1 MLSETKFLRLYRR
14 QQESGLSVKDFCAN
28 EGIAESTY
36 YYWYKKVRR
45 NSSGSY
51 FIPLVVSP
59 SPAPSTRNYPKESRS
74 IQEHD
79 ADDSVLLEVV
89 YPNGTM
95 LRVRKDIDL
104 DHLRAL
110 VSLFE

>member
-1 MLSETKFLRLYRR
+1 MLSESKFLEIYRR

-36 YYWYKKVRR
+36 YYWYKKVRK
-45 NSSGSY
+45 NSSGPD

-59 SPAPSTRNYPKESRS
+59 SPVPSPRNYPRGSTS
-74 IQEHD
+74 VQDHD

-95 LRVRKDIDL
+95 LRIRKDL
-104 DHLRAL
+104 NLEHLRAL
-110 VSLFE
+110 ISLFE

>member
-1 MLSETKFLRLYRR
+1 MLSEFKFLEIYRR
-14 QQESGLSVKDFCAN
+14 QQTSGLSVKDFCVN

-45 NSSGSY
+45 NSSRPD

-59 SPAPSTRNYPKESRS
+59 SPSGSIQNYPRKSVPV
-74 IQEHD
+74 QEQD
-79 ADDSVLLEVV
+79 GTVVLEVV

-95 LRVRKDIDL
+95 LRIKKDL
-104 DHLRAL
+104 DLEHLRAL
-110 VSLFE
+110 VRLFE